1 MSIRIPAHNEMPS
14 VDSTLPLQTD
24 GHALS
29 RELRSIRFLIKEIPI
44 WTLKSTVSYV
54 NMEHIKL
61 MDVHVIKSK
70 IQTKAQKLAK
80 YETPKK
86 LLYIL
91 YHIHNAA

>member
-1 MSIRIPAHNEMPS
+1 MRIPAHNEMPN
-14 VDSTLPLQTD
+14 VGSTQPLQTD

-29 RELRSIRFLIKEIPI
+29 RELRSIRFLIKKIPI
-44 WTLKSTVSYV
+44 WTLKSTVPYV

-61 MDVHVIKSK
+61 MDVHVIMSK
-70 IQTKAQKLAK
+70 IPTKAQKLAR
-80 YETPKK
+80 YETHKK